1 MIYLI
6 YGVNEMNIAIIDDD
20 VQFSKI
26 FYQTVDKFMK
36 TLFSKYKVNIINS
49 DFLLESFEEIYDIVF
64 LDIDLKD
71 INGIDIGK
79 KLMVAEV
86 NPIIIFVSSRN
97 DLVFSSFSVR
107 PFYFVRKSCIQE
119 DLKIMYVLLKKY
131 LKENMSLFTFEFYG
145 RKTNLFL
152 KDIFFIESQDHD
164 IILHTKNGEYKYR
177 STMKDILD
185 VLGTKII
192 VQFQKSYAVN
202 LDYIMEINKGV
213 IILKDGQEF
222 NIGRK
227 FKESVIQKYKEHF
240 LR

>member
-1 MIYLI
+1 
-6 YGVNEMNIAIIDDD
+6 MNIAIIDDD
-20 VQFSKI
+20 VHFSEI

-36 TLFSKYKVNIINS
+36 TLFSKYKIDIINS
-49 DFLLESFEEIYDIVF
+49 NFLSESLKETYDIVF

-79 KLMVAEV
+79 KLMISEV
-86 NPIIIFVSSRN
+86 NPIIIFVSSRD

-107 PFYFVRKSCIQE
+107 PFYFVRKSCIQQ
-119 DLKIMYVLLKKY
+119 DLKIMYILLKKY
-131 LKENMSLFTFEFYG
+131 LKENMSLLTFEFYG

-152 KDIFFIESQDHD
+152 KDIFFIESRDHD
-164 IILHTKNGEYKYR
+164 IILHTKNGEYRYR
-177 STMKDILD
+177 STMKNILD
-185 VLGTKII
+185 ALGTKTL

-213 IILKDGQEF
+213 IVLKNGEEY

-227 FKESVIQKYKEHF
+227 FKDSVLQKYKEHF